1 MKLPNFQEEN
11 DMSKLTPDEIRSRMK
26 EQGVLPP
33 RPWTERPIL
42 ITATGA
48 VFEPYVPPEG
58 DGKLSSLSF
67 GVNIDLII

>member
-1 MKLPNFQEEN
+1 MT
-11 DMSKLTPDEIRSRMK
+11 KLTPDEIRARMK

-67 GVNIDLII
+67 GV